1 MVVQKSTCKKFWRW
15 VNYFSIVF
23 FSLNSLS
30 IPSQLKTYKTLSFQ
44 QGYDDFQ
51 IDHYGFIYQINSD
64 DLIKRNG
71 KGEELYRYS
80 NKFLGEITQLDVSN
94 PLRPLLFYADQ
105 GVIAVLDNTLSQQ
118 KHIISLNQIGLYQAK
133 CIANSN
139 FDNGI
144 WLFDIDVNEII
155 KINTHSEITYRSGNL
170 SVILEKMTGPV
181 LKLIEKNKKLYAITK
196 NEIFILDQFG
206 ALLKTTPV
214 SASNG
219 LILNENNL
227 LCYDG
232 LFLKLYDILN
242 FKTDTLEKLDKFF
255 KITGYSDQIMGLSK
269 NRKELFFM
277 RFLK

>member
-15 VNYFSIVF
+15 VNCFSIVF

-80 NKFLGEITQLDVSN
+80 NKLLGEITQLDVSN
-94 PLRPLLFYADQ
+94 PLRPLLFYSDQ

>member
-118 KHIISLNQIGLYQAK
+118 KHIISLNQIGLYQAQ

>member
-94 PLRPLLFYADQ
+94 PLRPLLFYSDQ

-118 KHIISLNQIGLYQAK
+118 KHIISLNQIGLYQAQ

>member
-1 MVVQKSTCKKFWRW
+1 LVVQKSTCKKFWRW

-94 PLRPLLFYADQ
+94 PLRPLLFYSDQ

-118 KHIISLNQIGLYQAK
+118 KHIISLNQIGLYQAQ